1 MYIYAVQSTK
11 KKYKLFIFSFVL
23 CNIKLRLTKHV
34 SSFKIKISNMNWLE
48 SKKGYETFLRLE
60 KSLSPNSV
68 SAYVN
73 DINKLISF
81 VEVNYPNLAPE
92 TVKLAQLRKFVE
104 WMNQKGISPRTQ
116 ARTISGIKSY
126 YKFLLIEE
134 AVENDPTTLLES
146 PRIGRKLPEILTE
159 DEINGLIEA
168 IDDSKAEGLRN
179 KAILET
185 LYSCGL
191 RVSELVDL
199 RLSNLHFEQEFLKIA
214 GKGERERLVPISK
227 RAIDDI
233 KKYLNN
239 SRKKLSIEKG
249 YENIVFLNRRGK
261 KLSRVMIFTIIKN
274 LADKI
279 KLEKNISPHT
289 FRHSFAS
296 ALVQGGAD
304 LRTVQEMLGHES
316 ILTTEIYTHLD
327 KGYLKDTINK
337 FHPRS

>member
-1 MYIYAVQSTK
+1 
-11 KKYKLFIFSFVL
+11 
-23 CNIKLRLTKHV
+23 
-34 SSFKIKISNMNWLE
+34 MNWSE
-48 SKKGYETFLRLE
+48 SKKGYETFLRIE

-81 VEVNYPNLAPE
+81 VEEHYPNLTPE

-104 WMNQKGISPRTQ
+104 WMNLNGISPRTQ
-116 ARTISGIKSY
+116 ARTISGVKSF

-146 PRIGRKLPEILTE
+146 PRIGRKLPEILTD
-159 DEINGLIEA
+159 DEINDLIDA
-168 IDDSKAEGLRN
+168 IDVAKAEGLRN
-179 KAILET
+179 RAILET

-191 RVSELVDL
+191 RVTELVDL
-199 RLSNLHFEQEFLKIA
+199 KVSNLHFEQEFLRIA

-227 RAIDDI
+227 RAIEDI
-233 KKYLNN
+233 KKYLVS
-239 SRKKLSIEKG
+239 SRKKLLIEKG
-249 YENIVFLNRRGK
+249 FENIVFLNRRGK

-274 LADKI
+274 LAEKI

-316 ILTTEIYTHLD
+316 ILTTEIYAHLD
-327 KGYLKDTINK
+327 KEYLKDTVNR

>member
-1 MYIYAVQSTK
+1 
-11 KKYKLFIFSFVL
+11 
-23 CNIKLRLTKHV
+23 
-34 SSFKIKISNMNWLE
+34 MNWTE
-48 SKKGYETFLRLE
+48 SKKGYETFLRVE

-73 DINKLISF
+73 DINKLIGF
-81 VEVNYPNLAPE
+81 VEEHYPNLTPE

-116 ARTISGIKSY
+116 ARTISGIKSF

-134 AVENDPTTLLES
+134 AVENDPTTLVES
-146 PRIGRKLPEILTE
+146 PRIGRKLPEILTD
-159 DEINGLIEA
+159 DEINSLIEA
-168 IDDSKAEGLRN
+168 IDETKAEGLRN

-199 RLSNLHFEQEFLKIA
+199 KLSNLHFEQEFLRIA

-227 RAIDDI
+227 RAIEDI
-233 KKYLNN
+233 KKYLVN
-239 SRKKLSIEKG
+239 SRKKLTIEKG
-249 YENIVFLNRRGK
+249 FENIVFLNRRGK

-316 ILTTEIYTHLD
+316 ILTTEIYAHLD
-327 KGYLKDTINK
+327 KEYLKDTVNK
-337 FHPRS
+337 YHPRS